1 MEGILN
7 KRVPQNL
14 VLFKKKKNINNSLV
28 YYDEKKNKSFLKKNK
43 VIESTLKRGKQ
54 KAEIAMS
61 RLKKKGK
68 SFQREK
74 VIFFLHFFPTIKKR
88 ENPRISNG
96 LGHKNNPQQKT
107 EE

>member
-28 YYDEKKNKSFLKKNK
+28 YYDEKKKQVIFKKKNK

-61 RLKKKGK
+61 RLKKENL
-68 SFQREK
+68 SREK
-74 VIFFLHFFPTIKKR
+74 R
-88 ENPRISNG
+88 
-96 LGHKNNPQQKT
+96 
-107 EE
+107 